1 MTEKFLDIGYLG
13 ASAVVVAIGVSDVYT
28 DNTHGVELTV
38 VELLGLIL
46 LRGWMNWKRIGYLQ
60 DDIRKRRG

>member
-38 VELLGLIL
+38 VELLSLIL